1 MAPTVAAAFP
11 PATPPLH
18 PVSPVGYSG
27 YQPHTSQDFGYNS
40 RAQEPTPMA
49 KAAYQDSYNYGP
61 MAASGYEGHQYT
73 QPAASH
79 PPHSATDS
87 LYQAGIKEGY
97 SQPSG
102 GYSQTQPGGTPPR
115 CTYPTGMSVPPAASA
130 PAAPAYTLTS
140 CSVPTAPYPGSNYS
154 AYDGSAYSSAGHYYP
169 PTPTPQTQSPAPT
182 PSALPP
188 PPPPPPLPPPSS
200 QWAASGNSP
209 HAGPAAATATKPCK
223 ARSGPRQSPLHYC
236 EVCRISCAG
245 PQTYRDHLEG
255 QKHKKKEAAQR
266 SGSQPDGS
274 LRSVQ
279 APLRCGLCA
288 ISCTGADAYAAHIR
302 GAKHQKVYKLHTKLG
317 MPVPSI
323 EPVPASTS
331 PAQTPRAG
339 PPAPSTPDS
348 TPVASARPAS
358 TPSPG
363 VPSGRLPAKR
373 PLTVKGTSTG
383 PSQPQAARGRPTQ
396 AIPPKAEGPSQPA
409 ARDGSRETRDWREAE
424 PVGPNYVEEVKN
436 EDGRTVRFRCKLCEC
451 NFNDPNARDMH
462 VRGRR
467 HRLQYKKKVNPDL
480 PLVSKAG
487 SGARR
492 LLEEKLRKQRQRE
505 LARRR
510 QETQRW
516 LAEMR
521 CFRTVDLPVSSPTRN
536 HYATRAFQL
545 LVNYCLAPPTF
556 HPLLPRRGPAG
567 RARLGAHRP
576 VGCSHSGARHG
587 PHPSLLSLPSPPHP
601 SSRSIPRLQLAKD
614 WVVIGFC
621 WSQARLVP
629 LHTHTHQH
637 VILMGGQT
645 PPDTAALCGV
655 AVEGGAGLSKGQ
667 EFGGSVCQVT
677 AVCPVLCPCRH
688 YQKECWQRRREG
700 WPSWEEHPSWT
711 AWPPPPLMVRA
722 GASAT
727 PLLSAQRPES
737 SNDRHVLCR
746 HAAIYP
752 TEAELLAVQQAV
764 SHSDSASPASRVL
777 KGVMRVGLLAKGLLL
792 RGDRMVR
799 LALLCSEK
807 PTGALLHKITE
818 QLPRQLL
825 VVTQDRYEVSSDI
838 EDIVISSCQEPRMR
852 VTVSVTS
859 PVMREEPST
868 DIEGA
873 EARPDPGDVLSPE
886 RCLESLAALRH
897 AKWFQ
902 ARATG
907 LQSCVVVIRVLRDL
921 CQRVP
926 TWGALPNWAMEL
938 LVEKA
943 LSSAVGPL
951 SPGDAMRR
959 VLECVATGA
968 LLTDGPGL
976 QDPCERDPM
985 DVLDAMT
992 AQEREDVTASAQ
1004 NGLRAPVT
1012 NGSDLKK
1019 RMT

>member
-1 MAPTVAAAFP
+1 MTPTVTAAFP
-11 PATPPLH
+11 PATPPR

-27 YQPHTSQDFGYNS
+27 YQPHTSQEFGYS
-40 RAQEPTPMA
+40 IRAQEPMPVAT
-49 KAAYQDSYNYGP
+49 AAYQDSYNYGP
-61 MAASGYEGHQYT
+61 TAASGYEGHRYT

-79 PPHSATDS
+79 LPHSATDS
-87 LYQAGIKEGY
+87 LYQAGIKEGD
-97 SQPSG
+97 
-102 GYSQTQPGGTPPR
+102 SQTQPGGTPPS
-115 CTYPTGMSVPPAASA
+115 CTYPTGMSGPTAASA
-130 PAAPAYTLTS
+130 LAAPAYTLTS
-140 CSVPTAPYPGSNYS
+140 YSVPTAPYSGSSYS
-154 AYDGSAYSSAGHYYP
+154 AYEGSAYSSAAGQYYP
-169 PTPTPQTQSPAPT
+169 PTPTPQTQSQAPT
-182 PSALPP
+182 PSALPA
-188 PPPPPPLPPPSS
+188 PPPPPPLPPLSS

-209 HAGPAAATATKPCK
+209 DTGPGAAAAAAVVVQGFSKKPSK
-223 ARSGPRQSPLHYC
+223 ARSSPRPPPLHYC

-266 SGSQPDGS
+266 SGGQPDGNP
-274 LRSVQ
+274 RGTP
-279 APLRCGLCA
+279 APLRCDLCA

-331 PAQTPRAG
+331 PAQTPV
-339 PPAPSTPDS
+339 PSTPDS

-373 PLTVKGTSTG
+373 PATVKGTG
-383 PSQPQAARGRPTQ
+383 PSQPQAAQGRPTQ
-396 AIPPKAEGPSQPA
+396 AIPPKAERPGLPA
-409 ARDGSRETRDWREAE
+409 ARDGSQETRDWREAE

-451 NFNDPNARDMH
+451 NFNDANARDMH

-480 PLVSKAG
+480 PIVGRAG

-510 QETQRW
+510 EETQRW
-516 LAEMR
+516 LAEI
-521 CFRTVDLPVSSPTRN
+521 
-536 HYATRAFQL
+536 
-545 LVNYCLAPPTF
+545 
-556 HPLLPRRGPAG
+556 RR
-567 RARLGAHRP
+567 
-576 VGCSHSGARHG
+576 
-587 PHPSLLSLPSPPHP
+587 
-601 SSRSIPRLQLAKD
+601 
-614 WVVIGFC
+614 
-621 WSQARLVP
+621 
-629 LHTHTHQH
+629 
-637 VILMGGQT
+637 
-645 PPDTAALCGV
+645 
-655 AVEGGAGLSKGQ
+655 
-667 EFGGSVCQVT
+667 
-677 AVCPVLCPCRH
+677 

-711 AWPPPPLMVRA
+711 WPAWPPPPLMVRA
-722 GASAT
+722 GASTT
-727 PLLSAQRPES
+727 PLLPAQRPES
-737 SNDRHVLCR
+737 SDDRHVLCR

-764 SHSDSASPASRVL
+764 SHSERALKLVSDALAQEQEVSPQAQGAQHSSASPTSRVL

-792 RGDRMVR
+792 RGDRTVR

-807 PTGALLHKITE
+807 PTGALLRKIAE

-825 VVTQDRYEVSSDI
+825 VVTQDRYEVSSDTK
-838 EDIVISSCQEPRMR
+838 DSIVISSCQEPRMQ

-873 EARPDPGDVLSPE
+873 ESRPDPGDVLSPE

-951 SPGDAMRR
+951 GPGDAMRR

-985 DVLDAMT
+985 DVLDSMT

-1004 NGLRAPVT
+1004 HALRMLAFRQIHKILGMDPLLPP
-1012 NGSDLKK
+1012 GRPRARFRK
-1019 RMT
+1019 RPHEVGEAEQDQSEPKQARGGPEGPT

>member
-49 KAAYQDSYNYGP
+49 KAAYQAGVTDTPNFTAIKWIPAQSAPPRVFKTSSFQEQPASPLSHRAAVSLLDSGSQDSYNYGP

-521 CFRTVDLPVSSPTRN
+521 
-536 HYATRAFQL
+536 
-545 LVNYCLAPPTF
+545 
-556 HPLLPRRGPAG
+556 
-567 RARLGAHRP
+567 
-576 VGCSHSGARHG
+576 
-587 PHPSLLSLPSPPHP
+587 
-601 SSRSIPRLQLAKD
+601 
-614 WVVIGFC
+614 
-621 WSQARLVP
+621 
-629 LHTHTHQH
+629 
-637 VILMGGQT
+637 
-645 PPDTAALCGV
+645 
-655 AVEGGAGLSKGQ
+655 
-667 EFGGSVCQVT
+667 
-677 AVCPVLCPCRH
+677 H

-764 SHSDSASPASRVL
+764 SHSERNKGPPTPGTLLGASRHGDSSGQHSIPQGPCFPGGSSASPASRVL

-868 DIEGA
+868 DIGRE
-873 EARPDPGDVLSPE
+873 EPLPDPGDVLSPE